1 MDKSLVSLYI
11 REMGSTKFKI
21 AYFHQ
26 DGLITGSA
34 ISLRHFLSAIDRT
47 QFEPVV
53 IMAKEGPA
61 RDLYEAL
68 NIKVEVFD
76 FDTFWTFPGPKCI
89 SRGMF
94 KQLNALRPNKKLR
107 SYILNTIKP
116 DLIHINDKASMNI
129 GLSLKGTS
137 IPIVQHSR
145 SSYYITTCYLAKFIS
160 KKLIN
165 NYANHIICI
174 SEDEEDGFENNINKS
189 IIYNTVDF
197 VLAENAI
204 AKRSGIR
211 NQLNVKKE
219 EFLIGF
225 AANVTEKKGAWDFLE
240 LCKNLKN
247 IENTKFILVGKIE
260 DQGQTNLG
268 NGQII
273 NLSAKEFISLFIKEN
288 NLEDKLIVTGFR
300 EDNLALIAAMD
311 LLIVPNKNGVM
322 GRQPIEAQTLG
333 TPVIAQVGHSLKSKI
348 VLNGITGYLVN
359 NIDQAI
365 TLTKEL
371 VLKKVGNEMASNAKI
386 YAEQHFSPKQNMQK
400 IERIYTNLLNN

>member
-1 MDKSLVSLYI
+1 
-11 REMGSTKFKI
+11 MGSTKFKI
-21 AYFHQ
+21 AYFQQ

-61 RDLYEAL
+61 RNLYEAL
-68 NIKVEVFD
+68 NIKVEVFY
-76 FDTFWTFPGPKCI
+76 FDTFWTFPGPNCI

-94 KQLNALRPNKKLR
+94 EQIKAIRPNKKLR

-116 DLIHINDKASMNI
+116 DLIHINDKASINI
-129 GLSLKGTS
+129 GVSLQGTS

-145 SSYYITTCYLAKFIS
+145 SSYYITTCNFAKFIS

-165 NYANHIICI
+165 KYANHIICI

-197 VLAENAI
+197 ELAENAI
-204 AKRSGIR
+204 AKRSEIR
-211 NQLNVKKE
+211 KQLDVKSE

-240 LCKNLKN
+240 LCKTLKN

-260 DQGQTNLG
+260 DQGETNLG

-273 NLSAKEFISLFIKEN
+273 NLSPKEFISLFIKEN
-288 NLEDKLIVTGFR
+288 NLEEKLIVTGFR
-300 EDNLALIAAMD
+300 EDNLALIASMD

-359 NIDQAI
+359 NINQAI

-371 VLKKVGNEMASNAKI
+371 VLKKTGNDMASNAKK

-400 IERIYTNLLNN
+400 IERIYTNLLKN

>member
-1 MDKSLVSLYI
+1 MDSLYI

-61 RDLYEAL
+61 RNLYEAL
-68 NIKVEVFD
+68 NIKVEVFY

-94 KQLNALRPNKKLR
+94 EQLKALRPNKKLR

-116 DLIHINDKASMNI
+116 DLIHINDKASINI
-129 GLSLKGTS
+129 GVSLLGTS

-145 SSYYITTCYLAKFIS
+145 SSYYITTCNFAKFFS
-160 KKLIN
+160 KKIIN
-165 NYANHIICI
+165 KYANHIISI
-174 SEDEEDGFENNINKS
+174 SEDEEDGFEKNINKS

-197 VLAENAI
+197 ELAENAI
-204 AKRSGIR
+204 TKRSEIR
-211 NQLNVKKE
+211 FQLKIKSE

-225 AANVTEKKGAWDFLE
+225 AANVTDKKGAWDFLE

-268 NGQII
+268 NGKII
-273 NLSAKEFISLFIKEN
+273 NLSAREFISLFIKEN
-288 NLEDKLIVTGFR
+288 KLEEKLIVTGFR

-333 TPVIAQVGHSLKSKI
+333 TPVIAQVGHSLRSKI

-359 NIDQAI
+359 NINQAI

-371 VLKKVGNEMASNAKI
+371 VLKKTGNEMASNAKK